1 MGVNQLWALLSE
13 LGEDQKVKDMK
24 IRSVA
29 VDANLILFKAIK
41 AMRDAQGQL
50 VHNAHLRAAFAKVLV
65 LREHRINPVFVFDG
79 ASHTLKQNVLD
90 KRRSTRE
97 KNERNYITAV
107 ERLQCQPN
115 SEPPLPT
122 PAMSPVVA
130 SQKVQNVSRTED
142 LSIEQTL
149 AASMGI
155 SVESFFALPI
165 DEQDTL
171 AAEYAEQMHNCLS
184 RTNHSYTPQ
193 RHSAEALPSHSL
205 PIVIDLELEVSRTHS
220 ENRRAVQSPAT
231 AASHWIGS
239 QSQPNDVHKHDDD
252 EVFQPSQ
259 QQIEEIKKL
268 ARNAETLTADMVD
281 DCIELLGLL
290 GIPCLVSDGE
300 AEATCAALN
309 CEGYVDAVI
318 TDDADAFLFGA
329 KVVYR
334 TGSKANVM
342 QKYTMERIQ
351 QNLGLDREKLV
362 LFAMLLGSDFTE
374 GVGGVGMVRALEV
387 IAEERYSSL
396 LGLTRFKTD
405 ELAKKKKSKMRF
417 PNDFP
422 SSAVYHAY
430 VNSAPPST
438 KPVWSPIDVPRLL
451 QFASAKGFMSKDRI
465 LERLQPI
472 LAPREAKPTQAKIDS
487 FFRTR
492 VSSSQATAPE
502 LQLAIV
508 SKSKR
513 MRSVVTKIRQNA
525 VTAEAKATLPSVELL
540 STTSSSTASV
550 SVIVIDDD
558 SDQEDKGTASVG
570 AASSPNRKTR
580 KTEATATVRTNK
592 SKRLRLRYDAISN
605 GSAAVNVDVES
616 SRDSTASQNTYQP
629 SSAEPQLLRP
639 TKLASL
645 WSDEAERRK

>member
-1 MGVNQLWALLSE
+1 MGVNQLWALLSD
-13 LGEDQKVKDMK
+13 LGEEQKVKDMK

-41 AMRDAQGQL
+41 AMRDAQGKL

-65 LREHRINPVFVFDG
+65 LLEHRINPVFVFDG

-115 SEPPLPT
+115 SEPPLT
-122 PAMSPVVA
+122 ASATRPVLT
-130 SQKVQNVSRTED
+130 SQTAHQSVSRTED
-142 LSIEQTL
+142 LSVEQTL

-165 DEQDTL
+165 DEQDAL

-184 RTNHSYTPQ
+184 QSNHSYTPQ
-193 RHSAEALPSHSL
+193 RHFVEAPPSL
-205 PIVIDLELEVSRTHS
+205 PIVIDIESEDSRTHG
-220 ENRRAVQSPAT
+220 ENRQAVQSPGT
-231 AASHWIGS
+231 APSHWMGS
-239 QSQPNDVHKHDDD
+239 QSRAIEVHKHDDD
-252 EVFQPSQ
+252 DDDVFKPSQ
-259 QQIEEIKKL
+259 QQIEEIRKL
-268 ARNAETLTADMVD
+268 ARNVETLTADMVD

-309 CEGYVDAVI
+309 CEGYVDAVV

-342 QKYTMERIQ
+342 QKYTMDRIQ
-351 QNLGLDREKLV
+351 QTLGLDREKLV

-396 LGLTRFKTD
+396 LGLTRFKSD
-405 ELAKKKKSKMRF
+405 ELSKKKKSKMRF
-417 PNDFP
+417 PIDFP

-438 KPVWSPIDVPRLL
+438 KPVWSPIDVPGLL
-451 QFASAKGFMSKDRI
+451 QFAAVKGFMSKDRI

-487 FFRTR
+487 FFRAR
-492 VSSSQATAPE
+492 VSSLQASPPE
-502 LQLAIV
+502 IQLAIV

-525 VTAEAKATLPSVELL
+525 MTAETNSTLPSVELL
-540 STTSSSTASV
+540 SATSSSSSSV

-558 SDQEDKGTASVG
+558 SDQESTQTPFV
-570 AASSPNRKTR
+570 AAHSPKRTTR
-580 KTEATATVRTNK
+580 KTEAAALVKKNK

-605 GSAAVNVDVES
+605 GTVIADTNAES
-616 SRDSTASQNTYQP
+616 ILDNNTPQP
-629 SSAEPQLLRP
+629 SSTEPLLLRP
-639 TKLASL
+639 TKLTSL
-645 WSDEAERRK
+645 WSDGAAGRK